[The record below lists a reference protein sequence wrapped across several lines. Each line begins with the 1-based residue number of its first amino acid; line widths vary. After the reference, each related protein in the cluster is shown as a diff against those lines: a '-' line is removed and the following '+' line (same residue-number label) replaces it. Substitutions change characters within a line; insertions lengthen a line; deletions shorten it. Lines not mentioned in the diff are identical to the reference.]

1 MKIKLAIILAA
12 LLLVTG
18 AESRAAVFGI
28 RFSNTQE
35 QPLRALVDKGIGDS
49 GAKGRF
55 GLYAGTTQGSSYF
68 LIGADYDRFKMERGD
83 SLLYSRRL
91 TIDFGYRYQLLG
103 ADKAKAM
110 NFMPFLALHLFKS
123 YSKVEADSGTLRP
136 AEVKYFQDLSNDEGG
151 WLSVGA
157 EYFFAPVF
165 SLGAEGGLRYTRA
178 NSKALGWDV
187 KIRQYDTFV
196 ALLLSFY
203 M

>member
-1 MKIKLAIILAA
+1 LKNKLAIILVT
-12 LLLVTG
+12 LLLLTG
-18 AESRAAVFGI
+18 AESQAVVFGI

-35 QPLRALVDKGIGDS
+35 QPLRVLIDKGISDS

-55 GLYAGTTQGSSYF
+55 GLYAGTLQGNSYF
-68 LIGADYDRFKMERGD
+68 MIGADYDRFKMERGD

-91 TIDFGYRYQLLG
+91 TIDVGYRYQLLS
-103 ADKAKAM
+103 ADKANAM

-123 YSKVEADSGTLRP
+123 FSKVQADSGTLRP
-136 AEVKYFQDLSNDEGG
+136 VDVTYYKDLSNDEGG
-151 WLSVGA
+151 WISVGG

-178 NSKALGWDV
+178 NTKAYGYDI
-187 KIRQYDTFV
+187 KIRQYNTFV

-203 M
+203 L